1 MKEKKQHIIT
11 ALVSL
16 TFIPLLILG
25 MLGGAIA
32 GEFFLWFMNYFSQ
45 FPLTDWIAII
55 CAHYCAGYVAG
66 FFCAFVI
73 SKIYKQ
79 FILTT
84 ALIIPTIVIA
94 VAIFLDVSYAFKNG
108 FDLEFLGHI
117 VRSPVTLAIYYTT
130 LEDRVKSS

>member
-16 TFIPLLILG
+16 TFLPLLIFG
-25 MLGGAIA
+25 MLGGAIT
-32 GEFFLWFMNYFSQ
+32 GELFLWFMNYFSQ

>member
-1 MKEKKQHIIT
+1 MKKNKQHIIT

-16 TFIPLLILG
+16 TFLPLVILG
-25 MLGGAIA
+25 MLGGGIA
-32 GEFFLWFMNYFSQ
+32 GELFLWFMNYFSQ
-45 FPLTDWIAII
+45 YPLTDWIAII
-55 CAHYCAGYVAG
+55 CAHYAAGYVAG

-108 FDLEFLGHI
+108 FNLEFLGHI
-117 VRSPVTLAIYYTT
+117 VRSPVTLIIYYTT